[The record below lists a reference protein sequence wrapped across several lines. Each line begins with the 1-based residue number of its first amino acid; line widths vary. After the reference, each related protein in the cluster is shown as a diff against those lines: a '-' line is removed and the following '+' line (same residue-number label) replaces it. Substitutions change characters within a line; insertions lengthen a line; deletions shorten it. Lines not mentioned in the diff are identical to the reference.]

1 MKKQTFVTVILV
13 AAVVGTLAGVA
24 ATLYTPY
31 LVERGL
37 FAPWIS
43 AETASHRIDMG
54 QAPVVSDETRVTE
67 LVQKA
72 LPSVVSIVITKN
84 LSAKSMQMDGM
95 GDVFND
101 PFFGFPV
108 PEQAPDVTSTSDR
121 VQVGGG
127 TGFFVTENGIIATN
141 KHVINDTEA
150 EYTVVTQDGQE
161 LKAEVMAKDPVFDLA
176 FLKVEGEAFTP
187 LQLGDSDQIEIGET
201 VIAIGNALAEFS
213 NSVTKGIVS
222 GKNRRLLAG
231 SFDQSEIIEEAIQTD
246 AAINFGNSGGPLL
259 DLNGRVLG
267 MNTAI
272 SDQAQLLGFALPI
285 NAVKRALSSIQEHG
299 RIIRPWLGVR
309 FIPIDAAY
317 ATLNHLAYDYG
328 AQIVI
333 GDSSSSSVIPDSPAD
348 KSGLLAGDI
357 ILSIDDQRI
366 DDTHSLA
373 NIISKK
379 FPGDTVSLHITRA
392 GEEKTILVTLE
403 ERDPNFS
410 L

>member
-1 MKKQTFVTVILV
+1 MKKQVFITVILV
-13 AAVVGTLAGVA
+13 AAVVGTVTGVA
-24 ATLYTPY
+24 ASLYTPY
-31 LVERGL
+31 LVEQGL

-43 AETASHRIDMG
+43 AESATPIATTG
-54 QAPVVSDETRVTE
+54 QMPVASDEGRVTE

-84 LSAKSMQMDGM
+84 ISAKSIQVNGM
-95 GDVFND
+95 GDTSND
-101 PFFGFPV
+101 PFFGFPI
-108 PEQAPDVTSTSDR
+108 PEQASDATGTSER
-121 VQVGGG
+121 VQIGGG
-127 TGFFVTENGIIATN
+127 TGFFVTANGIIATN

-161 LKAEVMAKDPVFDLA
+161 LKAKVMAKDPVFDLA
-176 FLKVEGEAFTP
+176 FLKVEGEGFSP
-187 LQLGDSDQIEIGET
+187 LQLGDSDQVEIGET

-231 SFDQSEIIEEAIQTD
+231 SLDQSEVIEEAIQTD

-285 NAVKRALSSIQEHG
+285 NVVKRALSSVQEHG

-309 FIPIDAAY
+309 FVPIDTAY
-317 ATLNHLAYDYG
+317 AKLNNLAFDYG

-333 GDSSSSSVIPDSPAD
+333 GDSSSSAVIPGSPAD

-357 ILSIDDQRI
+357 ILSLNDQRV
-366 DDTHSLA
+366 DKTHSLA

-379 FPGDTVSLHITRA
+379 FPGDTVSLHIARA
-392 GEEKTILVTLE
+392 GEEKTVTVVLE
-403 ERDPNFS
+403 ERDPNF
-410 L
+410 